1 MDTPPSKSAR
11 PSKALKHAKNELK
24 NLEEKM
30 RQANEKNDKLF
41 DSIKRLRNAHKKHLI
56 EMEGIQE
63 AIKSQQFIVS
73 DMKSHHKTVVESPG
87 SVITDYTFP
96 NHSLDD
102 EMAEAASLM
111 EEKAASLMEEKM
123 SGNAEKKMSGNA
135 EKNHE
140 KKTSV

>member
-1 MDTPPSKSAR
+1 
-11 PSKALKHAKNELK
+11 
-24 NLEEKM
+24 
-30 RQANEKNDKLF
+30 
-41 DSIKRLRNAHKKHLI
+41 
-56 EMEGIQE
+56 MEGIQE

-123 SGNAEKKMSGNA
+123 SGNAEKNK
-135 EKNHE
+135 E
-140 KKTSV
+140 KKLRCQVFFKQVCVFSRSGCLTL